1 MLRISKYARDSSRP
15 RGIFRP
21 EKLLDG
27 IPYEFSLVRQR
38 HDGRIADVPEP
49 CSMAE
54 LVKLIP
60 LTNLIQKLHSDTVL
74 KRCFC

>member
-1 MLRISKYARDSSRP
+1 MVRVSKYARDSSRP
-15 RGIFRP
+15 MGSFSP

-38 HDGRIADVPEP
+38 HDVRIADVPES
-49 CSMAE
+49 CSTAE

-60 LTNLIQKLHSDTVL
+60 LTNLSQKLHSDTVL
-74 KRCFC
+74 KPCFC

>member
-1 MLRISKYARDSSRP
+1 MVRISKYACDSSRP
-15 RGIFRP
+15 RGIFSP
-21 EKLLDG
+21 EKLFDR
-27 IPYEFSLVRQR
+27 IPYEFSLVWQR
-38 HDGRIADVPEP
+38 NDVRIADVPES
-49 CSMAE
+49 CSTAE